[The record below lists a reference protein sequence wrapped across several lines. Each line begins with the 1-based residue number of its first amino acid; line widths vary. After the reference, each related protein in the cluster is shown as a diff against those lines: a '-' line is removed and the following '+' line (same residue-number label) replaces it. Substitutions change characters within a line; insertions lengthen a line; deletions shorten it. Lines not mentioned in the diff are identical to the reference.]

1 MLSVEPIKAFED
13 NYIWLVTTN
22 EGSIVVDPGESSK
35 IIKLIDE
42 NKINLKG
49 IFVTHHHY
57 DHTDGL
63 KDLSRKLN
71 IDIYGPCNNIN
82 EINKRVKNSDHIS
95 ILGID
100 FKIIEVPGHTL
111 DHIAFYSFNDGE
123 PILFCGDTLFAG
135 GCGRIFE
142 GTYEQMFESLNK
154 LSSLPKNTKIYCGH
168 EYTLSNLKFAIE
180 VDSNNKDLIKEYEQ
194 IKRLRNIDCPSLPST
209 LDRELKINPFLRYDN
224 YSIKNKIKKEFGISG
239 NGLDIFTALRKWKDS
254 F

>member
-63 KDLSRKLN
+63 EDLSRKLN
-71 IDIYGPCNNIN
+71 IDIYGPSNNIN

-180 VDSNNKDLIKEYEQ
+180 ADSSNKDLIKEYEQ

-209 LDRELKINPFLRYDN
+209 LDRELKVNPFLRYDN

>member
-1 MLSVEPIKAFED
+1 MISVEPLKAFDD

-71 IDIYGPCNNIN
+71 IDIYGPSNNIN

-154 LSSLPKNTKIYCGH
+154 LSSLPKSTKIYCGH

-180 VDSNNKDLIKEYEQ
+180 ADSSNKDLIKEYEQ

-209 LDRELKINPFLRYDN
+209 LDRELKVNPFLRYDN
-224 YSIKNKIKKEFGISG
+224 YLIKNKIKKEFGISG

>member
-71 IDIYGPCNNIN
+71 IDIYGPSNNIN

-135 GCGRIFE
+135 GCGRIFD
-142 GTYEQMFESLNK
+142 GTY
-154 LSSLPKNTKIYCGH
+154 
-168 EYTLSNLKFAIE
+168 
-180 VDSNNKDLIKEYEQ
+180 
-194 IKRLRNIDCPSLPST
+194 
-209 LDRELKINPFLRYDN
+209 
-224 YSIKNKIKKEFGISG
+224 
-239 NGLDIFTALRKWKDS
+239 
-254 F
+254 

>member
-71 IDIYGPCNNIN
+71 IDIYGPSNNIN

-100 FKIIEVPGHTL
+100 FEIIEVPGHTL

-154 LSSLPKNTKIYCGH
+154 LSSLPKSTKIYCGH

-209 LDRELKINPFLRYDN
+209 LDRELKVNPFLRYDN

>member
-154 LSSLPKNTKIYCGH
+154 LSSLPKSTKIYCGH

-180 VDSNNKDLIKEYEQ
+180 ADSSNKDLIKEYEQ

-209 LDRELKINPFLRYDN
+209 LDRELKVNPFLRYDN

>member
-42 NKINLKG
+42 NKISLKG

-71 IDIYGPCNNIN
+71 IDIYGPNNNIN

-100 FKIIEVPGHTL
+100 FEIIEVPGHTL

-180 VDSNNKDLIKEYEQ
+180 VDSSNKDLIDEYEQ

-209 LDRELKINPFLRYDN
+209 LDRELKVNPFLRCDN
-224 YSIKNKIKKEFGISG
+224 YSIKNKIKKEFGISA

>member
-180 VDSNNKDLIKEYEQ
+180 VDSSNKDLIDEYEQ

-209 LDRELKINPFLRYDN
+209 LDRELKVNPFLRYDN
-224 YSIKNKIKKEFGISG
+224 HSIKNKIKKEFGISG

>member
-63 KDLSRKLN
+63 EDLSRKLN
-71 IDIYGPCNNIN
+71 IDIYGPSNNIN

-180 VDSNNKDLIKEYEQ
+180 VDSSNKDLIKEYEQ

-209 LDRELKINPFLRYDN
+209 LDRELKVNPFLRYDN

>member
-71 IDIYGPCNNIN
+71 IDIYGPNNNIN

-100 FKIIEVPGHTL
+100 FEIIEVPGHTL

-180 VDSNNKDLIKEYEQ
+180 ADSSNKDLIKEYEQ
-194 IKRLRNIDCPSLPST
+194 IKRLRNIDCPSLPSK
-209 LDRELKINPFLRYDN
+209 LDRELKVNPFLRYDN

>member
-71 IDIYGPCNNIN
+71 IDIYGPNNNIN

-100 FKIIEVPGHTL
+100 FEIIEVPGHTL

-180 VDSNNKDLIKEYEQ
+180 AESSNKDLIKEYEQ

-209 LDRELKINPFLRYDN
+209 LDRELKVNPFLRYDN

>member
-63 KDLSRKLN
+63 EDLSSKLN
-71 IDIYGPCNNIN
+71 IDIYGPSNNIN

-180 VDSNNKDLIKEYEQ
+180 ADSSNKDLIKEYEQ

-209 LDRELKINPFLRYDN
+209 LDRELKVNPFLRYDN
-224 YSIKNKIKKEFGISG
+224 HSIKNKIKKEFGISG

>member
-71 IDIYGPCNNIN
+71 IDIYGPNNNIN

-100 FKIIEVPGHTL
+100 FEIIEVPGHTL

-180 VDSNNKDLIKEYEQ
+180 ADSSNKDLIKEYEQ

-209 LDRELKINPFLRYDN
+209 LDRELKVNPFLRYDN
-224 YSIKNKIKKEFGISG
+224 YLIKNKIKKEFGISG

>member
-57 DHTDGL
+57 DHTNGL

-180 VDSNNKDLIKEYEQ
+180 VDSSNKDLIKEYEQ
-194 IKRLRNIDCPSLPST
+194 IKKLRNIDCPSLPST
-209 LDRELKINPFLRYDN
+209 LDRELKVNPFLRYDN

>member
-63 KDLSRKLN
+63 EDLSRKLN
-71 IDIYGPCNNIN
+71 IDIYGPSNNIN

-111 DHIAFYSFNDGE
+111 DHIAFYSFNNGE

-154 LSSLPKNTKIYCGH
+154 LSSLPKSTKIYCGH

-180 VDSNNKDLIKEYEQ
+180 ADSSNKDLIKEYEQ

-209 LDRELKINPFLRYDN
+209 LDRELKVNPFLRYDN
-224 YSIKNKIKKEFGISG
+224 YSIINKIKKKFGISG

>member
-71 IDIYGPCNNIN
+71 IDIYGPNNNIN

-100 FKIIEVPGHTL
+100 FEIIEVPGHTL

-180 VDSNNKDLIKEYEQ
+180 ADSSNKDLIKEYEQ

-209 LDRELKINPFLRYDN
+209 LDRELKVNPFLRYDN

>member
-63 KDLSRKLN
+63 EDLSRKLN
-71 IDIYGPCNNIN
+71 IDIYGPSNNIN

-111 DHIAFYSFNDGE
+111 DHIAFYSFNNGE

-180 VDSNNKDLIKEYEQ
+180 ADSSNKDLIKEYEQ

-209 LDRELKINPFLRYDN
+209 LDRELKVNPFLRYDN
-224 YSIKNKIKKEFGISG
+224 YLIKNKIKKEFGISG

>member
-63 KDLSRKLN
+63 EDLSRKLN
-71 IDIYGPCNNIN
+71 IDIYGPSNNIN

-180 VDSNNKDLIKEYEQ
+180 ADSSNKDLIKEYEQ

-209 LDRELKINPFLRYDN
+209 LDRELKVNPFLRYDN
-224 YSIKNKIKKEFGISG
+224 HSIKNKIKKEFGISG

>member
-42 NKINLKG
+42 NKISLKG

-71 IDIYGPCNNIN
+71 IDIYGPNNNIN

-100 FKIIEVPGHTL
+100 FEIIEVPGHTL

-154 LSSLPKNTKIYCGH
+154 LSSLPKSTKIYCGH

-180 VDSNNKDLIKEYEQ
+180 ADSSNKDLIKEYEQ

>member
-63 KDLSRKLN
+63 KDLSKKLN
-71 IDIYGPCNNIN
+71 IDIYGPNNNIN

-100 FKIIEVPGHTL
+100 FEIIEVPGHTL
-111 DHIAFYSFNDGE
+111 DHIAFYSFNDGK

-142 GTYEQMFESLNK
+142 GTYQQMFESLNK

-180 VDSNNKDLIKEYEQ
+180 ADSSNKDLIKEYER

-209 LDRELKINPFLRYDN
+209 LDRELKVNPFLRYNN
-224 YSIKNKIKKEFGISG
+224 YSIKNKIKKKFGISG